1 MSPLAD
7 ATRTHDAALASL
19 ATVYAD
25 EITLRGGSAREVVE
39 ALELL
44 RAQVHHQVDD
54 LIDGMELDYPPVGN
68 AWRARRYCELR
79 VPTS

>member
-1 MSPLAD
+1 VSPLGA
-7 ATRTHDAALASL
+7 
-19 ATVYAD
+19 ATVAHDTALGTLARVMAD
-25 EITLRGGSAREVVE
+25 EIAAGGGDAKDVVE

-54 LIDGMELDYPPVGN
+54 LIDGMELDLPPVGN
-68 AWRARRYCELR
+68 AWRARRYCELQ

>member
-1 MSPLAD
+1 MSPLGAATVAQDDALRTLAQVMAD
-7 ATRTHDAALASL
+7 AIKA
-19 ATVYAD
+19 
-25 EITLRGGSAREVVE
+25 GGGDVKEVVE

-44 RAQVHHQVDD
+44 RAQLHHQVDD

-68 AWRARRYCELR
+68 AWRSRRYCELR